1 MVGVRQDPLHKGKK
15 ELADA
20 RAESKNLFWVAF
32 VFSIF
37 VNILMLTGPL
47 YMLQVYDRVLGSRSE
62 ATLLA
67 LSILV
72 VFLYIMMGI
81 LDYARG
87 RVLARIGA
95 RFQDKLDRR
104 VFSAMLLKSNLAPDP
119 EDQKSGL
126 RDLEAVQTLLSSPV
140 LLALFDMPWTPL
152 FLAAIFL
159 FHPWLGI
166 LAMFGGAILI
176 TLTLINQRITRKPQ
190 LEANIKTMQSN
201 RLSDEIM
208 EETEMIQGLG
218 MREASFDRWQKVR
231 AESLKNNIT
240 KSDLSGTISTS
251 TKTLRML
258 LQSAMLG
265 LGAYL
270 VLQNEMTAGAMIAG
284 SILLGRALA
293 PIELAIGQWALVQR
307 ASQGWESLQKLLSE
321 VGEFAP
327 RTPLPRPKAN
337 LIVDQLTIIPPGE
350 KQATLRMLSFDL
362 KPGQALGVIG
372 ASGAGKSTLAKALT
386 GIWPAAGGK
395 IRLDAAAL
403 NQYDPDILGNHIGYL
418 PQKVTLFD
426 GTIGENIARL
436 DPSADPAKIVA
447 SAKKAAAHELILRQP
462 QGYDTPV
469 SAARGR
475 LSGGELQRIGLA
487 RALFGEPV
495 ILVLDEP
502 NSNLDNDGSE
512 ALNIAIRNMKEEGCS
527 VIIMAHRPSAIKEC
541 EMLLVLEGGMRRA
554 FGPRDDVLRET
565 VANHE
570 KIAQA
575 KAPGGVT

>member
-1 MVGVRQDPLHKGKK
+1 MRQDPLHKGKQ
-15 ELADA
+15 ELIEA
-20 RAESKNLFWVAF
+20 RRESKKLFWAAF
-32 VFSIF
+32 IFSVF
-37 VNILMLTGPL
+37 VNLLMLTGPL

-62 ATLLA
+62 ATLIA
-67 LSILV
+67 LSVLV
-72 VFLYIMMGI
+72 VFLYLMMGV

-104 VFSAMLLKSNLAPDP
+104 VFSAMLLKSNLAPDGN
-119 EDQKSGL
+119 DQKSGL

-140 LLALFDMPWTPL
+140 LLAIFDMPWTPL

-159 FHPWLGI
+159 FHPWLGL
-166 LAMFGGAILI
+166 LALGGGAILI
-176 TLTLINQRITRKPQ
+176 VLTLVNQRMTKKPQ
-190 LEANIKTMQSN
+190 LEANIKQLQAN

-208 EETEMIQGLG
+208 EETEVIQGLG
-218 MREASFDRWQKVR
+218 MREASFDRWQRVR
-231 AESLKNNIT
+231 ADALKNSLK
-240 KSDLSGTISTS
+240 KSDISGTITTS

-258 LQSAMLG
+258 LQSGMLG

-307 ASQGWESLQKLLSE
+307 ASSGWETLQKLLTE

-327 RTPLPRPKAN
+327 RTPLPRPQAR
-337 LIVDQLTIIPPGE
+337 LICDQLTIIPPGE
-350 KQATLRMLSFDL
+350 KQATVRMMSFEL
-362 KPGQALGVIG
+362 NPGQAMGVIG
-372 ASGAGKSTLAKALT
+372 PSGAGKSTLAKALT
-386 GIWPAAGGK
+386 GVWPPAGGK

-418 PQKVTLFD
+418 PQKVSLFD

-436 DPSADPAKIVA
+436 DPNADPARIIEA
-447 SAKKAAAHELILRQP
+447 SKKAAAHDLILKQP

-487 RALFGEPV
+487 RALYGDPV

-502 NSNLDNDGSE
+502 NANLDNDGSN
-512 ALNIAIRNMKEEGCS
+512 ALNTAIRNLKAENCS
-527 VIIMAHRPSAIKEC
+527 VIIMAHRPSAIQEC
-541 EMLLVLEGGMRRA
+541 ELLLVMEGGIRRA
-554 FGPRDDVLRET
+554 FGPRDEVMRET
-565 VANHE
+565 LANHE
-570 KIAQA
+570 KLSKA
-575 KAPGGVT
+575 KTPGGVT

>member
-1 MVGVRQDPLHKGKK
+1 MRQDPLHKGKQ
-15 ELADA
+15 ELIEA
-20 RAESKNLFWVAF
+20 RRESKHLFWVAF

-37 VNILMLTGPL
+37 VNLLMLTGPL

-62 ATLLA
+62 ATLIA

-72 VFLYIMMGI
+72 VFLYLMMGV

-119 EDQKSGL
+119 QDTKSGL

-166 LAMFGGAILI
+166 MALVGGAILI
-176 TLTLINQRITRKPQ
+176 VLTLINQSMTRKPQ
-190 LEANIKTMQSN
+190 LEANIKQLQSN

-208 EETEMIQGLG
+208 EETEVIQGLG
-218 MREASFDRWQKVR
+218 MRDASFNRWQTVR
-231 AESLKNNIT
+231 AEALKNSVT
-240 KSDLSGTISTS
+240 KNDISGTITSS

-307 ASQGWESLQKLLSE
+307 ASTGWDSLQKLLTE

-327 RTPLPRPKAN
+327 RTPLPRPKA
-337 LIVDQLTIIPPGE
+337 LLMADQLTVIPPGE
-350 KQATLRMLSFDL
+350 KQATLRMISFEL
-362 KPGQALGVIG
+362 KPGQAMGVIG
-372 ASGAGKSTLAKALT
+372 PSGAGKSTLAKALT

-395 IRLDAAAL
+395 IRLDGAAL
-403 NQYDPDILGNHIGYL
+403 NQYDPDILGRHIGYL

-436 DPSADPAKIVA
+436 DPSADPGKVVEC
-447 SAKKAAAHELILRQP
+447 AKKAAAHELILKQP

-475 LSGGELQRIGLA
+475 LSGGEMQRIGLA
-487 RALFGEPV
+487 RALFGDPV

-502 NSNLDNDGSE
+502 NANLDNEGSN
-512 ALNIAIRNMKEEGCS
+512 ALNQAISNMKAEGCS
-527 VIIMAHRPSAIKEC
+527 VIIMAHRPSAIQEC
-541 EMLLVLEGGMRRA
+541 ETLLVIEGGMRRA
-554 FGPRDDVLRET
+554 FGPRDEVLRET

-570 KIAQA
+570 KIAKAQ
-575 KAPGGVT
+575 APGGVS

>member
-1 MVGVRQDPLHKGKK
+1 MRQDPLHKGKK

-20 RAESKNLFWVAF
+20 RAESKSLFWVAF
-32 VFSIF
+32 IFSVF

-62 ATLLA
+62 ATLIA

-72 VFLYIMMGI
+72 VFLYVMMGV

-176 TLTLINQRITRKPQ
+176 ALTLINQRITRKPQ
-190 LEANIKTMQSN
+190 LEASIKTMQSN

-218 MREASFDRWQKVR
+218 MREASFDRWQIVR
-231 AESLKNNIT
+231 AESLQNNIR

-307 ASQGWESLQKLLSE
+307 ASTGWESLQKLLSE

-327 RTPLPRPKAN
+327 RTPLPRPKAH
-337 LIVDQLTIIPPGE
+337 LVVDQLTIIPPGE
-350 KQATLRMLSFDL
+350 KQATLRMVSFEL
-362 KPGQALGVIG
+362 KPGQAMGVIG
-372 ASGAGKSTLAKALT
+372 PSGAGKSTLAKALT
-386 GIWPAAGGK
+386 GIWPPAGGK

-436 DPSADPAKIVA
+436 DVTADPAKIVA

-487 RALFGEPV
+487 RALFGDPV

-502 NSNLDNDGSE
+502 NANLDNEGSD
-512 ALNIAIRNMKEEGCS
+512 ALNLAIRNMKEDGCS

-541 EMLLVLEGGMRRA
+541 EMLLVMEGGMRRA
-554 FGPRDDVLRET
+554 FGPRDEVLRET
-565 VANHE
+565 VANHN
-570 KIAQA
+570 KIANA